1 MPRTT
6 LGFHLVRLR
15 LLLAGQITPWLV
27 AAAVTLGGLPRAY
40 AGPFTIQPTRLE
52 LDAARPSGA
61 LVVHNEHDAALSFQI
76 KGVSWSQDEAGQE
89 HYADTTDLVYFP
101 RLLTVLPGQSAVIRI
116 GLRRPPG
123 PVEKT
128 YRIFIEELAPAAK
141 SATPHEAGARIQ
153 VLIRFGA
160 PVFVRA
166 NKPEQQLA
174 VEAFHLAGGQVRWVV
189 RNAGTGHE
197 MFQGITLR
205 ALDASGAEVF
215 KHELDDR
222 YLLAGGIRRFDIA
235 VPRDA
240 CKQTARLSLKIKT
253 QHTEV
258 LRDLDAGPTPCL

>member
-1 MPRTT
+1 MTCTIFR
-6 LGFHLVRLR
+6 LYLARMRLLEVRLI
-15 LLLAGQITPWLV
+15 AAVLV
-27 AAAVTLGGLPRAY
+27 AATVSPWGIPHAH
-40 AGPFTIQPTRLE
+40 AGPFAIQPTRLE

-61 LVVHNEHDAALSFQI
+61 LVIRNEHDAALSFQI
-76 KGVSWSQDEAGQE
+76 KGVRWSQDETGQE

-101 RLLTVLPGQSAVIRI
+101 RLLTVLPGQSAVIRV

-123 PVEKT
+123 PLEKT

-141 SATPHEAGARIQ
+141 STAPHQAGARIQ
-153 VLIRFGA
+153 VLMRFGA

-166 NKPEQQLA
+166 NKSEQQLA
-174 VEAFHLAGGQVRWVV
+174 VEAFRLAEGQARWVV

-215 KHELDDR
+215 KHESDDR
-222 YLLAGGIRRFDIA
+222 YLLAGGTRRFDVS
-235 VPRDA
+235 VPREA
-240 CKQTARLSLKIKT
+240 CKQTARLALKIKT

-258 LRDLDAGPTPCL
+258 LHDLEAGATPCH

>member
-1 MPRTT
+1 MPCTNS
-6 LGFHLVRLR
+6 GVHLARMR
-15 LLLAGQITPWLV
+15 LLQAVQIAALLV
-27 AAAVTLGGLPRAY
+27 AAAVTPWGIPDAH
-40 AGPFTIQPTRLE
+40 AGPFAIQPTRLE

-61 LVVHNEHDAALSFQI
+61 LVVRNEHDAALSFQI

-101 RLLTVLPGQSAVIRI
+101 RLLTVLPGESAVIRI

-128 YRIFIEELAPAAK
+128 YRIFIEELAPAVK
-141 SATPHEAGARIQ
+141 STTPREARAHIQ
-153 VLIRFGA
+153 VLMRFGA
-160 PVFVRA
+160 PVFVHA
-166 NKPEQQLA
+166 NKHEQQLA
-174 VEAFHLAGGQVRWVV
+174 VEAFHLAGGQARWVI
-189 RNAGTGHE
+189 RNTGTGHE

-215 KHELDDR
+215 KHEADDR
-222 YLLAGGIRRFDIA
+222 YLLAGGTRRFDVA

-258 LRDLDAGPTPCL
+258 LRDLDAGNTPCP